1 MGVLV
6 NKSILIA
13 SGLIV
18 LVAVLAS
25 AAFVG
30 AQLLTGRGLPG
41 LSSGPLV
48 LTGPDGRQQ
57 VRIQPGDIQ
66 PAKQLP
72 QTPADVRSV
81 FDHRKDN
88 SLFVGT
94 GVIIRTAQKDQSGN
108 VTSSS
113 TYNGPTVEVVVT
125 SQTIVYRDVTDR
137 QFNGQPPSGKIQ
149 QVVEPGSLDEIGK
162 DSLIHAWG
170 KKTGDRII
178 ADVLVYSLPSIK
190 GNGPGG

>member
-1 MGVLV
+1 MK
-6 NKSILIA
+6 KSILFIVC
-13 SGLIV
+13 V
-18 LVAVLAS
+18 LVLVVLLAGR
-25 AAFVG
+25 AFVG
-30 AQLLTGRGLPG
+30 AQLLAGQGLPG

-57 VRIQPGDIQ
+57 VRIQPGDTQ
-66 PAKQLP
+66 PAKELP

-94 GVIIRTAQKDQSGN
+94 GVIITGVQKDQGGN

-113 TYNGPTVEVVVT
+113 TFNGPTVEVVVT
-125 SQTIVYRDVTDR
+125 PQTIFYRDVTSR

-149 QVVEPGSLDEIGK
+149 QVVEPGSLDEVGK
-162 DSLIHAWG
+162 DSIIHAWG

-178 ADVLVYSLPSIK
+178 ADVIVYILPSVK
-190 GNGPGG
+190 EGPNIGG

>member
-1 MGVLV
+1 MKKRILIIGGIVVLV
-6 NKSILIA
+6 
-13 SGLIV
+13 V
-18 LVAVLAS
+18 LLAG

-30 AQLLTGRGLPG
+30 GQLLTGQGLPG

-48 LTGPDGRQQ
+48 LTGPNGSQQ
-57 VRIQPGDIQ
+57 IRINPGDIQ
-66 PAKQLP
+66 PAKELP
-72 QTPADVRSV
+72 QTPADVRGV

-94 GVIIRTAQKDQSGN
+94 GVVIRKVQQDQSGN

-113 TYNGPTVEVVVT
+113 TYDGPIVEVVVT
-125 SQTIVYRDVTDR
+125 PQTIVYSDVTNR

-149 QVVEPGSLDEIGK
+149 QVVEQGSLDEIGK
-162 DSLIHAWG
+162 DSTLRAWG

-178 ADVLVYSLPSIK
+178 ADVIVYSLPSVK
-190 GNGPGG
+190 GSNAGG

>member
-1 MGVLV
+1 MKKTILIVGGIVVLV
-6 NKSILIA
+6 
-13 SGLIV
+13 V
-18 LVAVLAS
+18 LLAG

-30 AQLLTGRGLPG
+30 GQLLTGQGLPG

-48 LTGPDGRQQ
+48 LKGPDGSQQ
-57 VRIQPGDIQ
+57 IRIQPGDIQ
-66 PAKQLP
+66 PAKELP
-72 QTPADVRSV
+72 RTPEDVRGV

-94 GVIIRTAQKDQSGN
+94 GVVLRTVQQDQNGN

-113 TYNGPTVEVVVT
+113 TQDGPVVEVVVT
-125 SQTIVYRDVTDR
+125 PQTIVYSDVTNR

-162 DSLIHAWG
+162 DSTLHA
-170 KKTGDRII
+170 
-178 ADVLVYSLPSIK
+178 
-190 GNGPGG
+190 

>member
-1 MGVLV
+1 MRKG
-6 NKSILIA
+6 ILIGV
-13 SGLIV
+13 GLVV
-18 LVAVLAS
+18 LVAVLAG

-30 AQLLTGRGLPG
+30 AQLLAGQGQPTQVSTSGLTMMTAQGQRVP
-41 LSSGPLV
+41 V
-48 LTGPDGRQQ
+48 
-57 VRIQPGDIQ
+57 DIQ
-66 PAKQLP
+66 PAKELP

-125 SQTIVYRDVTDR
+125 PQTIVYRDVTDR

-149 QVVEPGSLDEIGK
+149 QVVEPGSLDEVGK

-178 ADVLVYSLPSIK
+178 ADVIVYSLPSFK
-190 GNGPGG
+190 GSGPGG

>member
-1 MGVLV
+1 MKRKALVVGGIAVLV
-6 NKSILIA
+6 
-13 SGLIV
+13 V
-18 LVAVLAS
+18 LLAG

-30 AQLLTGRGLPG
+30 GRLLNGQGMPTQASKSGLTMMTGQGQRVP
-41 LSSGPLV
+41 V
-48 LTGPDGRQQ
+48 
-57 VRIQPGDIQ
+57 DIQ
-66 PAKQLP
+66 PAKELP

-113 TYNGPTVEVVVT
+113 TYDGPTVEVVIT
-125 SQTIVYRDVTDR
+125 PQTIVYRDVTDR

-149 QVVEPGSLDEIGK
+149 QVVEPGTLDEVGK

>member
-1 MGVLV
+1 MK
-6 NKSILIA
+6 KSVLIA
-13 SGLIV
+13 AGLFV
-18 LVAVLAS
+18 LVAVLAG

-30 AQLLTGRGLPG
+30 AQLLAGQG
-41 LSSGPLV
+41 
-48 LTGPDGRQQ
+48 
-57 VRIQPGDIQ
+57 Q
-66 PAKQLP
+66 PAQASKSGLTIMTSQGQRVPVDTIPAKELP

-94 GVIIRTAQKDQSGN
+94 GVIIRTAQKDQAGN

-113 TYNGPTVEVVVT
+113 TYDGPVVEVVVT
-125 SQTIVYRDVTDR
+125 PQTIVYRDVTNR

-149 QVVEPGSLDEIGK
+149 QVVEQGSLDEVGK
-162 DSLIHAWG
+162 DSLVHAWG

-178 ADVLVYSLPSIK
+178 ADVIVYSLPSIK